1 MNQIMICKKSKAEY
15 SKKVKN
21 IIFNSMLYASISFS
35 LVLFFYVAVYYYNLT
50 QNEIISKKML
60 LSYNI
65 SSLYYS
71 DNRYKTSYINNSEP
85 LIIGTLEIP
94 KINLKYPILSYSDE
108 ENLNISPCRF
118 AGPLPNQIGN
128 LCIAGHNNIDNSFF
142 GRLYLLKIG
151 DIIRIFDN
159 KKNYKDYAIY
169 TKYEIE
175 KNDFECTSQDT
186 AGKRIVTLM
195 TCNSIKDTRIILKA
209 EETSI

>member
-1 MNQIMICKKSKAEY
+1 MNQILICKKSKI
-15 SKKVKN
+15 KN
-21 IIFNSMLYASISFS
+21 IVLKSVLYSSISFS
-35 LVLFFYVAVYYYNLT
+35 LVLLFYVIIYYYNLT
-50 QNEIISKKML
+50 KNEIISKKML

-71 DNRYKTSYINNSEP
+71 DNRYKASYINNSEP

-108 ENLNISPCRF
+108 KNLNISPCRF

-142 GRLYLLKIG
+142 GKLYLLKIG

-175 KNDFECTSQDT
+175 KNNFECTSQDT

-195 TCNSIKDTRIILKA
+195 TCNSLKDTRIILKA

>member
-1 MNQIMICKKSKAEY
+1 MNQILICKKSKI
-15 SKKVKN
+15 KN
-21 IIFNSMLYASISFS
+21 IVLKSVLYSSISFS
-35 LVLFFYVAVYYYNLT
+35 LVLLFYVIIYYYNLT
-50 QNEIISKKML
+50 KNEIISKKML

-65 SSLYYS
+65 SSIYCS
-71 DNRYKTSYINNSEP
+71 DNRYKASYINNSEP

-151 DIIRIFDN
+151 DIIKIFDN

-169 TKYEIE
+169 IKYEIE
-175 KNDFECTSQDT
+175 KNNFECVSQDT

-195 TCNSIKDTRIILKA
+195 TCNSLKDTRIILRA

>member
-1 MNQIMICKKSKAEY
+1 MNQILICKKSKAEY
-15 SKKVKN
+15 SKKAKN

-35 LVLFFYVAVYYYNLT
+35 LVLLFYVMIYYYNLT
-50 QNEIISKKML
+50 KNEIISKKML

-65 SSLYYS
+65 SSLYCS

-108 ENLNISPCRF
+108 ENLDISPCRF

-186 AGKRIVTLM
+186 FGKRIVTLM

>member
-1 MNQIMICKKSKAEY
+1 MNQILICKKSKAEY

-21 IIFNSMLYASISFS
+21 IIFNSMLYVSISFS
-35 LVLFFYVAVYYYNLT
+35 LVLLFYVIIYYYNLAK
-50 QNEIISKKML
+50 NEIISKKML

-128 LCIAGHNNIDNSFF
+128 FCIAGHNNIDNSFF
-142 GRLYLLKIG
+142 GKLYLLKIG

-175 KNDFECTSQDT
+175 KNNFECTSQDT
-186 AGKRIVTLM
+186 LGKRIVTLM

>member
-1 MNQIMICKKSKAEY
+1 MNQILICKKSKAEY

-21 IIFNSMLYASISFS
+21 IIFNSMLYVSISFS
-35 LVLFFYVAVYYYNLT
+35 LVLLFYVIIYYYNLAK
-50 QNEIISKKML
+50 NEIISKKML

-85 LIIGTLEIP
+85 LIIGTLEIS

-142 GRLYLLKIG
+142 GRLYLLKVG

>member
-1 MNQIMICKKSKAEY
+1 MNQILICKKSKAEY

-35 LVLFFYVAVYYYNLT
+35 LVLLFYVIIYYYNLT
-50 QNEIISKKML
+50 KNEIISKKML

-142 GRLYLLKIG
+142 GRLYLLKVG

-175 KNDFECTSQDT
+175 KNNFECTSQDT

>member
-1 MNQIMICKKSKAEY
+1 MNQILICKKSKI
-15 SKKVKN
+15 KN
-21 IIFNSMLYASISFS
+21 IVLKSVLYSSISFS
-35 LVLFFYVAVYYYNLT
+35 LVLLFYVIIYYYNLAK
-50 QNEIISKKML
+50 NEIISKKML

-85 LIIGTLEIP
+85 LIIGTLEIS

-118 AGPLPNQIGN
+118 AGSLPNQIGN

-142 GRLYLLKIG
+142 GRLYLLKVG

>member
-1 MNQIMICKKSKAEY
+1 MNQILICKKSKAEY

-35 LVLFFYVAVYYYNLT
+35 LVLLFYVIIYYYNLAK
-50 QNEIISKKML
+50 NEIISKKML

-71 DNRYKTSYINNSEP
+71 DNRYKASYINNYEP
-85 LIIGTLEIP
+85 LTIGTLEIS

-142 GRLYLLKIG
+142 GRLYLLKVG

-175 KNDFECTSQDT
+175 KNNFECTSQDT

>member
-1 MNQIMICKKSKAEY
+1 MNQILICKKSKI
-15 SKKVKN
+15 KN
-21 IIFNSMLYASISFS
+21 IVLKSVLYSSISFS
-35 LVLFFYVAVYYYNLT
+35 LVLLFYVIIYYYNLT
-50 QNEIISKKML
+50 KNEIISKKML

-65 SSLYYS
+65 SFLYYS
-71 DNRYKTSYINNSEP
+71 DNRYKASYINNSEP

-142 GRLYLLKIG
+142 GKLYLLKIG

-175 KNDFECTSQDT
+175 KNNFECASQDT

-195 TCNSIKDTRIILKA
+195 TCNSLKDTRIILKA

>member
-1 MNQIMICKKSKAEY
+1 MNQILICKKSKI
-15 SKKVKN
+15 KN
-21 IIFNSMLYASISFS
+21 IVLKSVLYSSISFS
-35 LVLFFYVAVYYYNLT
+35 LVLFFYVAIYYYNLT
-50 QNEIISKKML
+50 KNESISKKML

-71 DNRYKTSYINNSEP
+71 DNRYKASYINNSEP

-94 KINLKYPILSYSDE
+94 KINLKYPILSYSNE

-118 AGPLPNQIGN
+118 AGPLPNQNGN

-142 GRLYLLKIG
+142 GKLYLLKIG

-159 KKNYKDYAIY
+159 KKNHKDYAIY
-169 TKYEIE
+169 AKYEIE
-175 KNDFECTSQDT
+175 KNNFECTSQDT
-186 AGKRIVTLM
+186 ASKRIVTLM
-195 TCNSIKDTRIILKA
+195 TCNSLKDTRIILKA

>member
-1 MNQIMICKKSKAEY
+1 MNQILICKKSKI
-15 SKKVKN
+15 KN
-21 IIFNSMLYASISFS
+21 IVLKSVLYSSISFS
-35 LVLFFYVAVYYYNLT
+35 LVLLFYVIIYYYNLT
-50 QNEIISKKML
+50 KNEIISKKML

-71 DNRYKTSYINNSEP
+71 DNRYKASYINNFEP

-108 ENLNISPCRF
+108 KNLNISPCRF

-142 GRLYLLKIG
+142 GKLYLLKIG

-159 KKNYKDYAIY
+159 KKNHKDYAIY
-169 TKYEIE
+169 AKYEIE
-175 KNDFECTSQDT
+175 KNNFECTSQDT
-186 AGKRIVTLM
+186 ASKRIVTLM
-195 TCNSIKDTRIILKA
+195 TCNSLKDTRIILKA

>member
-1 MNQIMICKKSKAEY
+1 MNQILICKKSKI
-15 SKKVKN
+15 KN
-21 IIFNSMLYASISFS
+21 IVFKSVLYSSISFS
-35 LVLFFYVAVYYYNLT
+35 LVLLFYVIIYYYNLT
-50 QNEIISKKML
+50 KNEIISKKML

-85 LIIGTLEIP
+85 LIIGTLEIS

-142 GRLYLLKIG
+142 GRLYLLKVG

-195 TCNSIKDTRIILKA
+195 TCNSIKDTRIILRA

>member
-1 MNQIMICKKSKAEY
+1 MNQILICKKSKAEY

-71 DNRYKTSYINNSEP
+71 DNRYKASYINNYEP
-85 LIIGTLEIP
+85 LIIGTLEIS

-142 GRLYLLKIG
+142 GRLYLLKVG

-195 TCNSIKDTRIILKA
+195 TCNSLKDTRIILRA

>member
-1 MNQIMICKKSKAEY
+1 MNQILICKKSKI
-15 SKKVKN
+15 KN
-21 IIFNSMLYASISFS
+21 IVLKSVLYSSISFS
-35 LVLFFYVAVYYYNLT
+35 LVLLFYVIIYYYNLAK
-50 QNEIISKKML
+50 NEIISKKML

-85 LIIGTLEIP
+85 LIIGTLEIS

-142 GRLYLLKIG
+142 GRLYLLKVG

-175 KNDFECTSQDT
+175 KNNFECTSQDT

>member
-175 KNDFECTSQDT
+175 KNNFECTSQDT
-186 AGKRIVTLM
+186 FGKRIVTLM

>member
-1 MNQIMICKKSKAEY
+1 MNQILICKKSKI
-15 SKKVKN
+15 KN
-21 IIFNSMLYASISFS
+21 IVLKSVLYSSISFS
-35 LVLFFYVAVYYYNLT
+35 LVLLFYVIIYYYNLT
-50 QNEIISKKML
+50 KNEIISKKML

-71 DNRYKTSYINNSEP
+71 DNRYKASYINNSEP

-94 KINLKYPILSYSDE
+94 KINLKYPILSYSNE

-118 AGPLPNQIGN
+118 AGPLPNQTGN

-142 GRLYLLKIG
+142 GKLYILKIG

-169 TKYEIE
+169 IKYEIE
-175 KNDFECTSQDT
+175 KNNFECTSQDT

-195 TCNSIKDTRIILKA
+195 TCNSLKDTRIILRA

>member
-1 MNQIMICKKSKAEY
+1 MNQILICKESKAEY

-85 LIIGTLEIP
+85 LIIGTLEIS

-142 GRLYLLKIG
+142 GRLYLLKVG

-175 KNDFECTSQDT
+175 KNNFECTSQDT

>member
-1 MNQIMICKKSKAEY
+1 MNQILICKKSKI
-15 SKKVKN
+15 KN
-21 IIFNSMLYASISFS
+21 IVLKSVLYSSISFS
-35 LVLFFYVAVYYYNLT
+35 LVLLFYVIIYYYNLAK
-50 QNEIISKKML
+50 NEIISKKML

-85 LIIGTLEIP
+85 LIIGTLEIS

-142 GRLYLLKIG
+142 GRLYLLKVG

>member
-1 MNQIMICKKSKAEY
+1 MNQILICKKSKI
-15 SKKVKN
+15 KN
-21 IIFNSMLYASISFS
+21 IVLKSVLYSSISFS
-35 LVLFFYVAVYYYNLT
+35 LVLSFYVIIYYYNLT
-50 QNEIISKKML
+50 KNEIISKKML

-71 DNRYKTSYINNSEP
+71 DNRYKASYINNSEP

-142 GRLYLLKIG
+142 GRLYLLKVG

-195 TCNSIKDTRIILKA
+195 TCNSLKDTRIILKA

>member
-1 MNQIMICKKSKAEY
+1 MNQILICKKSKAEY

-21 IIFNSMLYASISFS
+21 IIFNSMLYVSISFS
-35 LVLFFYVAVYYYNLT
+35 LVLLFYVIIYYYNLAK
-50 QNEIISKKML
+50 NEIISKKML

-85 LIIGTLEIP
+85 LIIGTLEIS

-142 GRLYLLKIG
+142 GRLYLLKVG

-209 EETSI
+209 EETSV

>member
-1 MNQIMICKKSKAEY
+1 MNQILICKKSKAEY

-35 LVLFFYVAVYYYNLT
+35 LVLLFYVIIYYYNLAK
-50 QNEIISKKML
+50 NEIISKKML

-71 DNRYKTSYINNSEP
+71 DNRYKASYINNYEP
-85 LIIGTLEIP
+85 LIIGTLEIS

-142 GRLYLLKIG
+142 GRLYLLKVG

-175 KNDFECTSQDT
+175 KNNFECTSQDT

>member
-1 MNQIMICKKSKAEY
+1 MNQILICKKSKI
-15 SKKVKN
+15 KN
-21 IIFNSMLYASISFS
+21 IVLKSVLYSSISFS
-35 LVLFFYVAVYYYNLT
+35 LVLLFYVIIYYYNLT
-50 QNEIISKKML
+50 KNEIISKKML

-71 DNRYKTSYINNSEP
+71 DNRYRASYINNSEP

-169 TKYEIE
+169 AKYEIE
-175 KNDFECTSQDT
+175 KNNFECTSQDT
-186 AGKRIVTLM
+186 ASKRIVTLM
-195 TCNSIKDTRIILKA
+195 TCNSLKDTRIILKA

>member
-1 MNQIMICKKSKAEY
+1 MNQILICKKSKAEY

-71 DNRYKTSYINNSEP
+71 DNRYKASYINNYEP
-85 LIIGTLEIP
+85 LIIGTLEIS

-142 GRLYLLKIG
+142 GRLYLLKVG

>member
-1 MNQIMICKKSKAEY
+1 MNQILICKKSKAEY

-71 DNRYKTSYINNSEP
+71 DNRYKASYINNSEP

-94 KINLKYPILSYSDE
+94 KINLKYPILSYSNE

-118 AGPLPNQIGN
+118 AGPLPNQTGN

-142 GRLYLLKIG
+142 GKLYILKIG

-169 TKYEIE
+169 IKYEIE
-175 KNDFECTSQDT
+175 KNNFECTSQDT

-195 TCNSIKDTRIILKA
+195 TCNSLKDTRIILRA

>member
-1 MNQIMICKKSKAEY
+1 MNQILICKKSKI
-15 SKKVKN
+15 KN
-21 IIFNSMLYASISFS
+21 IVLKSVLYSSISFS
-35 LVLFFYVAVYYYNLT
+35 LVLLFYVIIYYYNLT
-50 QNEIISKKML
+50 KNEIISKKML

-71 DNRYKTSYINNSEP
+71 DNRYRASYINNSEP

-142 GRLYLLKIG
+142 GRLYLLKFG
-151 DIIRIFDN
+151 DNIRIFDN

-169 TKYEIE
+169 AKYEIE
-175 KNDFECTSQDT
+175 KNNFECTSQDT
-186 AGKRIVTLM
+186 ASKRIVTLM
-195 TCNSIKDTRIILKA
+195 TCNSLKDTRIILKA

>member
-1 MNQIMICKKSKAEY
+1 MNQILICKKSKI
-15 SKKVKN
+15 KN
-21 IIFNSMLYASISFS
+21 IVFKSVLYSSISFS
-35 LVLFFYVAVYYYNLT
+35 LVLLFYVIIYYYNLT
-50 QNEIISKKML
+50 KNEIISKKML

-85 LIIGTLEIP
+85 LIIGTLEIS

-142 GRLYLLKIG
+142 GRLYLLKVG

-186 AGKRIVTLM
+186 FGKRIVTLM

>member
-1 MNQIMICKKSKAEY
+1 MNQILICKKSKAEY

-71 DNRYKTSYINNSEP
+71 DNRYKASYINNYEP
-85 LIIGTLEIP
+85 LIIGTLEIS

-142 GRLYLLKIG
+142 GRLYLLKVG

-159 KKNYKDYAIY
+159 KKKLQRLRYLY
-169 TKYEIE
+169 
-175 KNDFECTSQDT
+175 
-186 AGKRIVTLM
+186 
-195 TCNSIKDTRIILKA
+195 
-209 EETSI
+209 

>member
-1 MNQIMICKKSKAEY
+1 MNQILICKKSKI
-15 SKKVKN
+15 KN
-21 IIFNSMLYASISFS
+21 IVLKSVLYSSISLS
-35 LVLFFYVAVYYYNLT
+35 LVLLFYVIIYYYNLT
-50 QNEIISKKML
+50 KNEIISKKML

-71 DNRYKTSYINNSEP
+71 DNRYKASYINNSEP

-94 KINLKYPILSYSDE
+94 KINLKYPILSYSNE

-118 AGPLPNQIGN
+118 AGPLPNQTGN

-142 GRLYLLKIG
+142 GKLYILKIG

-169 TKYEIE
+169 IKYEIE
-175 KNDFECTSQDT
+175 KNNFECTSQDT

-195 TCNSIKDTRIILKA
+195 TCNSLKDTRIILRA

>member
-1 MNQIMICKKSKAEY
+1 MNQILICKKSKAEY

-65 SSLYYS
+65 SSLYCS
-71 DNRYKTSYINNSEP
+71 DNRYKTSYINNYEP
-85 LIIGTLEIP
+85 LIIGTLEIS

-142 GRLYLLKIG
+142 GRLYLLKVG

>member
-1 MNQIMICKKSKAEY
+1 MNQILICKKSKI
-15 SKKVKN
+15 KN
-21 IIFNSMLYASISFS
+21 IVLKSVLYSSISFS
-35 LVLFFYVAVYYYNLT
+35 LVLLFYVIIYYYNLT
-50 QNEIISKKML
+50 KNEIISKKML

-71 DNRYKTSYINNSEP
+71 DNRYKASYINNSEP

-94 KINLKYPILSYSDE
+94 KINLKYPILSYSNE

-169 TKYEIE
+169 IKYEIE
-175 KNDFECTSQDT
+175 KNNFECASQDT

-195 TCNSIKDTRIILKA
+195 TCNSLKDTRIILRA

>member
-1 MNQIMICKKSKAEY
+1 MNQILICKKSKI
-15 SKKVKN
+15 KN
-21 IIFNSMLYASISFS
+21 IVLKSVLYSSISFS
-35 LVLFFYVAVYYYNLT
+35 LVLLFYVIIYYYNLT
-50 QNEIISKKML
+50 KNEIISKKML

-71 DNRYKTSYINNSEP
+71 DNRYKASYINNSEP

-151 DIIRIFDN
+151 DIIKIFDN

-169 TKYEIE
+169 IKYEIE
-175 KNDFECTSQDT
+175 KNNFECTSQDT

>member
-1 MNQIMICKKSKAEY
+1 MNQILICKKSKAEY

-65 SSLYYS
+65 FSLYYS
-71 DNRYKTSYINNSEP
+71 DNRYKASYINNYEP
-85 LIIGTLEIP
+85 LIIGTLEIS

-142 GRLYLLKIG
+142 GRLYLLKVG